1 MGRWSEWLL
10 VVIAGA
16 MISAAG
22 FAMAAE
28 PLAPLGI
35 LEVSFWLTAAVSLLA
50 GMLGTLVLIDL
61 MRAFS
66 AALGMAILAMGI
78 YALAI
83 WSPAVWM
90 DQYSTHLLNYAMVQA
105 IPVLIITVGLAAVGA
120 LVGTVINTSA
130 RDYDL

>member
-35 LEVSFWLTAAVSLLA
+35 REVSFWLTAGITLLA
-50 GMLGTLVLIDL
+50 GMLGTLVLVDL

-66 AALGMAILAMGI
+66 AALAMAILAMGI

-105 IPVLIITVGLAAVGA
+105 IPVLVITVGLAAVGA
-120 LVGTVINTSA
+120 LIGTVINTSV